1 MDLSINTLSWFG
13 RPKKQVSAKAIKF
26 NRYSLIF
33 HSRVRLKPGQLVLV
47 NLSAGTHCL
56 REITA
61 RVEHCERTGPHY
73 QTQVKFVLERPDKQP
88 YREAIS
94 VLKAIENAV
103 PSSIRAPLHMQEVNQ
118 VLS

>member
-1 MDLSINTLSWFG
+1 MELSIHTISWLG
-13 RPKKQVSAKAIKF
+13 RPKKPVSAKAIKF

-33 HSRVRLKPGQLVLV
+33 QSRVRLKPGQLVFI
-47 NLSAGTHCL
+47 NLSAGTHSL
-56 REITA
+56 REVNA
-61 RVEHCERTGPHY
+61 RVENCEKAGPHF

-103 PSSIRAPLHMQEVNQ
+103 PPSIRAPLHMQE
-118 VLS
+118 LSHA